1 MQAAAGFFPGFGWHL
16 IFKSMET
23 FLRDVVRGLSASPK
37 YIPSQYFYD
46 DKGSKLF
53 QQIMQLEE
61 YYLPEAEME
70 IIENQTEKIIGDLNP
85 LNNCLDVIELGAGDG
100 SKTLAFLKLASN
112 SGVNVHYYPLDIS
125 PDILKSNEKLITE
138 QLPGIQISPLAGNY
152 FDTLSSIPKSKN
164 QRLVLFMGSN
174 IGNLTDEEISNL
186 LEKTGSV
193 LKPSDAILIAF
204 DLKKCPG
211 TILKAYDDSKGITRN
226 FNLNL
231 LHRINHELHA
241 DFDVSRFEHYP
252 MYNPVSGAVH
262 SYLISQNEQTVQ
274 IDNGNHTFQLASFEP
289 IHTEISR
296 KFSLSQIEKLCTE
309 SGFNVSGHYTDKK
322 QHYALTLIKQV

>member
-1 MQAAAGFFPGFGWHL
+1 
-16 IFKSMET
+16 MET

-70 IIENQTEKIIGDLNP
+70 IIENQTEKIIVDLKP

-100 SKTLAFLKLASN
+100 SKTLAFLKHASN
-112 SGVNVHYYPLDIS
+112 YGVNIHYYPLDIS
-125 PDILKSNEKLITE
+125 PEILKTNEKLITE
-138 QLPGIQISPLAGNY
+138 HLPTIQISPLAGNY
-152 FDTLSSIPKSKN
+152 FDTLSSIPESKN

-174 IGNLTDEEISNL
+174 IGNLTDDEISNL

-211 TILKAYDDSKGITRN
+211 TILKAYDDSKGITRS

-231 LHRINHELHA
+231 LHRINRELHA

-274 IDNGNHTFQLASFEP
+274 IDNGNYTFELASFEP

-296 KFSLSQIEKLCTE
+296 KFSLFQIEKLCTG
-309 SGFNVSGHYTDKK
+309 SGFNVFGHYTDKK